1 MHLLGQRRVS
11 TSENESPCLLIFNA
25 LLQEVFDLTVGGV
38 PFEALLGLLVLEES
52 VPVGF
57 LLELFVVLG

>member
-1 MHLLGQRRVS
+1 MQLFGQRRVT
-11 TSENESPCLLIFNA
+11 TSKNESSGLLIFNR
-25 LLQEVFDLTVGGV
+25 LFQVVFDLTVGGI

-57 LLELFVVLG
+57 LLELFVVLR